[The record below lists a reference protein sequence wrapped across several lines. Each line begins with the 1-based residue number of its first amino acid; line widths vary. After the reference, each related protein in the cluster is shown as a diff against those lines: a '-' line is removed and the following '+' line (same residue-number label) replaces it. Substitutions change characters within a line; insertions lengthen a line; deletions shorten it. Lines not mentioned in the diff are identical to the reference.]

1 MKVFLMLDD
10 NDILDRR
17 NILLVGKEED
27 AKLLVECGYS
37 DVYEPIEVCDHKDVE
52 EIYLDY
58 TASG

>member
-10 NDILDRR
+10 EPLDRR
-17 NILLVGKEED
+17 SILIVGKEDD
-27 AKLLVECGYS
+27 AKMLVECGHSYT
-37 DVYEPIEVCDHKDVE
+37 YETIEVCDHKDVE